1 MIRKFEFVA
10 KLNSFLHQ
18 FVKCKHRISRSKNSN
33 ISWSTFDI
41 IVYTKKGH
49 GTGSNANSLMFFE
62 TSCIKIYYQEK
73 IVYIHIDS
81 QPAGSLQTEEDT
93 WPPSFIFIVSRM
105 VHMGH
110 RKQWVSLYY
119 KPFKVLQL
127 ENIPRYL
134 KRNILQKFVL
144 LCYILKGQFQNTHL
158 VWLRSW
164 PRD

>member
-10 KLNSFLHQ
+10 KLNSILHQ
-18 FVKCKHRISRSKNSN
+18 FVKCKHGISRSKNSN

-62 TSCIKIYYQEK
+62 TSCIKNILPGKNCVYTYWLPACWFPTNWRRYLTTLL
-73 IVYIHIDS
+73 YIHC
-81 QPAGSLQTEEDT
+81 LQNGPHAVTENC
-93 WPPSFIFIVSRM
+93 R
-105 VHMGH
+105 
-110 RKQWVSLYY
+110 Y
-119 KPFKVLQL
+119 PFTIKVLQL

-144 LCYILKGQFQNTHL
+144 ICYILKGQFQNKHS